1 MRAKESAM
9 HRGTKILGITGLLL
23 GMMISPVPGQEAS
36 TEYRIGAKDL
46 LEITALNVQEINKLV
61 VRVSEDGRIT
71 LPLLGEVTVDNL
83 TRSEVEKKLGA
94 LLGEKWVQTPQVT
107 VFIQEYRSKRVSVL
121 GAVERPGPIELL
133 GRQTI
138 LSVISQA
145 GGLTRDAGG
154 EIIVIRQLP
163 DGESQSL
170 HISIEELFF
179 KGDAK
184 LNIPLEPND
193 IINIPVDKLVSVYVF
208 GQVKNPGALQVKKSS
223 LPTLLQAI
231 AQAGGFGDR
240 ASRTAVKIRRK
251 DASGKELEFT
261 VNAKNILKGKIKDV
275 PLLEND
281 TVYVPESLF

>member
-23 GMMISPVPGQEAS
+23 GMMMGPLAGQEAS
-36 TEYRIGAKDL
+36 NEYRIGAKDL

-71 LPLLGEVTVDNL
+71 LPLLGEVSVDNL
-83 TRSEVEKKLGA
+83 TRSEVEKKLGS

-154 EIIVIRQLP
+154 EIIVIRQLA

-170 HISIEELFF
+170 HISIDDLFF

-193 IINIPVDKLVSVYVF
+193 IVNIPVDKLVSVYVF

-240 ASRTAVKIRRK
+240 ASRTGIKIRRK

>member
-1 MRAKESAM
+1 MCAKESAM

-23 GMMISPVPGQEAS
+23 GMMMSPLAGQEAS
-36 TEYRIGAKDL
+36 NEYRIGAKDL

-71 LPLLGEVTVDNL
+71 LPLLGEVSVDNL
-83 TRSEVEKKLGA
+83 TRSEVEKKLGS

-154 EIIVIRQLP
+154 EIIVIRQLA

-170 HISIEELFF
+170 HISIDDLFF

-193 IINIPVDKLVSVYVF
+193 IVNIPVDKLVSVYVF

-240 ASRTAVKIRRK
+240 ASRTGIKIRRK

>member
-1 MRAKESAM
+1 M

-23 GMMISPVPGQEAS
+23 GMMIIPVTGQEAS
-36 TEYRIGAKDL
+36 NEYRIGAKDL

-83 TRSEVEKKLGA
+83 TRAEVEKKLGS

-121 GAVERPGPIELL
+121 GAVERPGPVELL

-163 DGESQSL
+163 EGESQSL
-170 HISIEELFF
+170 HISIDELFF

-231 AQAGGFGDR
+231 AQAGGFGER
-240 ASRTAVKIRRK
+240 ASRTAIKIRRK
-251 DASGKELEFT
+251 DAAGKELEFT

>member
-1 MRAKESAM
+1 M
-9 HRGTKILGITGLLL
+9 HRRTEILIITGLLL
-23 GMMISPVPGQEAS
+23 GMMLSPAAGQEAS
-36 TEYRIGAKDL
+36 NEYRIGAKDL

-83 TRSEVEKKLGA
+83 TRAEVEKKLGA

-133 GRQTI
+133 GRQTL

-170 HISIEELFF
+170 HISIDELFF
-179 KGDAK
+179 KGEAK

-193 IINIPVDKLVSVYVF
+193 IVNIPVDKVVSVYVF